1 MWTVSS
7 DVSIQRRHWQPL
19 SIHLWA
25 YCIHPTH
32 DVNDVVCEGW
42 PQPPS
47 PTLFEQWCGS
57 FYILASHAGVF
68 REEIRA
74 SLKTPAW
81 EAIYIPQEPDKCECC
96 GMGPTVFRP
105 YPRRLESLTFAD
117 VITKVAFS
125 SQLFKDP
132 ECWSGWGWNPWPPA
146 QQTGVLPTELTRRRL
161 SKQVMQINSSQRVNY
176 PASQTKLNSG

>member
-7 DVSIQRRHWQPL
+7 DVSIQRHHWQPL

-57 FYILASHAGVF
+57 FYV
-68 REEIRA
+68 
-74 SLKTPAW
+74 
-81 EAIYIPQEPDKCECC
+81 PQEPDKCECC
-96 GMGPTVFRP
+96 GTGPTVFRP

-117 VITKVAFS
+117 VITKAAFS

-132 ECWSGWGWNPWPPA
+132 ECWSGWGSNPWPPA
-146 QQTGVLPTELTRRRL
+146 QQTDALPTELTRRRL
-161 SKQVMQINSSQRVNY
+161 SKQVMQINSSQRVN
-176 PASQTKLNSG
+176 